1 MIGFL
6 RGRILRRSPQHII
19 LDVGGVGYIVQIPL
33 STFERLKGT
42 DSEVSLHIH
51 TVLKEDSL
59 QLYGFFTEEEREIFT
74 TLLNVNGIGPKT
86 ALNIISYLP
95 PEELRRALQEE
106 DIKRLTKIPGLGKKT
121 AQRIILELR
130 DKIPDKMKKEDRVYD
145 DALSALVNLGYQ
157 KTQAREA
164 LEVVQKK
171 GLVSIEDILREALRI
186 LTIDSSNNR

>member
-19 LDVGGVGYIVQIPL
+19 LDVGGVGYIVQIPI

-86 ALNIISYLP
+86 ALNVISYLP
-95 PEELRRALQEE
+95 PEELRKALQDE

-130 DKIPDKMKKEDRVYD
+130 DKIPDKMKKENRIYD

-157 KTQAREA
+157 KAQAREA

-186 LTIDSSNNR
+186 LTIDGASNP

>member
-19 LDVGGVGYIVQIPL
+19 LDVGGVGYIVQIPI

-95 PEELRRALQEE
+95 PEELRKALQDE

-171 GLVSIEDILREALRI
+171 GLGSIEDILREALRI
-186 LTIDSSNNR
+186 LTIDSASNP

>member
-6 RGRILRRSPQHII
+6 KGRIIRRSPQHII
-19 LDVGGVGYIVQIPL
+19 LDVGGVGYIVQIPI

-95 PEELRRALQEE
+95 PEELRKALQEE

-186 LTIDSSNNR
+186 LTIDGTK

>member
-19 LDVGGVGYIVQIPL
+19 LDVGGVGYIVQIPI

-95 PEELRRALQEE
+95 PEELRKALQEE

-186 LTIDSSNNR
+186 LTIDGTK

>member
-19 LDVGGVGYIVQIPL
+19 LDVGGVGYIVQIPI

-95 PEELRRALQEE
+95 PEELRKALQDE

-186 LTIDSSNNR
+186 LTIDSASNP

>member
-19 LDVGGVGYIVQIPL
+19 LDVGGVGYIVQIPI

-51 TVLKEDSL
+51 TVFKEDSL

-95 PEELRRALQEE
+95 PEGLRKALQDE
-106 DIKRLTKIPGLGKKT
+106 DIKSLTKIPGLGKKT

-157 KTQAREA
+157 KAQAREA

-186 LTIDSSNNR
+186 LTIDGAGNP

>member
-19 LDVGGVGYIVQIPL
+19 LDVGGVGYIVQIPI

-95 PEELRRALQEE
+95 PEELRKALQDE

-186 LTIDSSNNR
+186 LTIDSAGNH

>member
-6 RGRILRRSPQHII
+6 KGRIIRRSPQHII
-19 LDVGGVGYIVQIPL
+19 LDVGGVGYIVHIPI

-95 PEELRRALQEE
+95 PEELRKALQEE

-186 LTIDSSNNR
+186 LTIDGTK

>member
-19 LDVGGVGYIVQIPL
+19 LDVGGVGYIVQIPI

-95 PEELRRALQEE
+95 PEELRKALQDE

-186 LTIDSSNNR
+186 LTIDSAGNP